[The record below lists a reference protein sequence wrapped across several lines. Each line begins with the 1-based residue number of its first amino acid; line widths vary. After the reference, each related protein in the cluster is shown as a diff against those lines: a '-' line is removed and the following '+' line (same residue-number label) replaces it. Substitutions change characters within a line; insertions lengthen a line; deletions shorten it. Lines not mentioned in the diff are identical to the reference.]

1 MLKDKLTTYERRENI
16 KVFLIKERA
25 TITSYLAALFG
36 VSRETIM
43 RDITFISY
51 RIPILTKMGKYGGIF
66 LDSDFENHKEYL
78 TTEEFNLLVSLL
90 NDVNRKIDK
99 LRLLNIINKF
109 SLPNDKCG
117 IDVNCV

>member
-1 MLKDKLTTYERRENI
+1 MKDKLTTYERKESI
-16 KVFLIKERA
+16 KTFLIKERA
-25 TITSYLAALFG
+25 TTTSYLAALFG

-78 TTEEFNLLVSLL
+78 TTEEFKLLLRLL

-99 LRLLNIINKF
+99 LRLLNVINKF
-109 SLPNDKCG
+109 SLPKDKCE
-117 IDVNCV
+117 ININCV